1 MQHQG
6 AHERLASN
14 QLCTHKGEPALV
26 NNLAL
31 RQIVC
36 GIGQPAGLQYRT
48 ENFQQ
53 ALGFNQGCLHKRR
66 VRRGRTGRKLEEIKK
81 LSCNFHKECIYL
93 SKYIDF
99 KRKDQAQ
106 RSRNGTHVLRR
117 YVSFS
122 YLSWFF
128 QYASSLIICLEV
140 TKYLLVFPLWKYLS
154 SQPW

>member
-66 VRRGRTGRKLEEIKK
+66 VTGGEEQEGSWKK
-81 LSCNFHKECIYL
+81 LRNQHATFTKNASICLNILILKGKTKPREAGMEHTYSEDMFPFLIYL
-93 SKYIDF
+93 
-99 KRKDQAQ
+99 
-106 RSRNGTHVLRR
+106 G
-117 YVSFS
+117 SFS
-122 YLSWFF
+122 M
-128 QYASSLIICLEV
+128 
-140 TKYLLVFPLWKYLS
+140 PLHL
-154 SQPW
+154 